1 MRHINSFQ
9 NIKDENKNQIGN
21 LESINAFSLRLKDF
35 KTTTPKNYN
44 SNLSLQK
51 KSKNHFP
58 NKKENINK
66 EKKNNNEEKRNYK
79 LSNYSPSPEKKKH
92 QINIKLNINNEIIA
106 NNYSEKK
113 NENKKCIYEE
123 LIKDKKSLIYSLE
136 KELSEIKDQIN
147 KIEKKKNIKNSLDRF
162 DKKGKNK
169 SQLSEQNLK
178 QNKKIKREKKN
189 SKNVKQFF
197 QNLIFNTS
205 NSKSTSKK
213 NSSKNIFTSKNLI
226 LNTSNNYNYYIKAN
240 KNKNKNNN
248 ILYHES
254 TKEIE
259 IDLDKK
265 HSRKNSL
272 SIIKSNS
279 FLYTSNNINT
289 SRKNDIYKRSKSQ
302 FQNSYFNFSQ
312 CNNNVLNN
320 NNNNNSEHYENG
332 NIFYQLEKIKDRT
345 KYLLSSYLKLCK
357 N

>member
-9 NIKDENKNQIGN
+9 NIKDEHKNQIGN
-21 LESINAFSLRLKDF
+21 LESINVFSLRLKDF

-44 SNLSLQK
+44 SNLSLK
-51 KSKNHFP
+51 KKSSKNHFP
-58 NKKENINK
+58 IKKENNNK
-66 EKKNNNEEKRNYK
+66 VKKNNNEEKRNYRVYH
-79 LSNYSPSPEKKKH
+79 YSPSPEKKKY
-92 QINIKLNINNEIIA
+92 QINIKLNINNEIIN

-113 NENKKCIYEE
+113 NENKNYFYEE
-123 LIKDKKSLIYSLE
+123 LIKDKKSLINSLE

-147 KIEKKKNIKNSLDRF
+147 KMENKKNKKNSLDRF

-178 QNKKIKREKKN
+178 QNQKIKGEKKK

-205 NSKSTSKK
+205 NSKSISKK
-213 NSSKNIFTSKNLI
+213 NRSKYIFSSKNLI

-240 KNKNKNNN
+240 KKKNLNN
-248 ILYHES
+248 IHHES

-259 IDLDKK
+259 IDIDKK

-289 SRKNDIYKRSKSQ
+289 NRKNDIYKRSKSQ
-302 FQNSYFNFSQ
+302 YQNSYFNFSQ
-312 CNNNVLNN
+312 CNNNIM
-320 NNNNNSEHYENG
+320 NNNNSNNYESG
-332 NIFYQLEKIKDRT
+332 NIFYELEKIKDRT
-345 KYLLSSYLKLCK
+345 KCLLSKYLKICK
-357 N
+357 K